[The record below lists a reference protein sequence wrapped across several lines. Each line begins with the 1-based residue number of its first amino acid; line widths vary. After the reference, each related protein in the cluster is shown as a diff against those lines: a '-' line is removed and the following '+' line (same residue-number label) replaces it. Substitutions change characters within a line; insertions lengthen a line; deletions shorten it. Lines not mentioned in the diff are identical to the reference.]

1 MENKTH
7 HKSGSDKLFRILIN
21 ILHMSCFLMIVD
33 LIRIHFSLIIITQYL
48 KNGGAPI
55 FICL

>member
-21 ILHMSCFLMIVD
+21 ILHMSCLF
-33 LIRIHFSLIIITQYL
+33 
-48 KNGGAPI
+48 A
-55 FICL
+55 FISR